1 MSPPPRISR
10 RTITIGGALAIGAAM
25 VAGGIF
31 ELPKLIKHRARGHYA
46 DLVNRLDDPEQA
58 AIVGRVVDKSASDT
72 AQSFEEEAASDLK
85 RRLAKQ
91 NLSQLMRDDSADI
104 GSLVEADGWVIPLAL
119 AELCVLAAL
128 SV

>member
-1 MSPPPRISR
+1 
-10 RTITIGGALAIGAAM
+10 M